1 VSDQL
6 EPSRIANSEG
16 TVGENC
22 DLDVT
27 NLDQED
33 TTKRKLGS
41 DKDLRIRE
49 KNKQKRNRG
58 EKYLGFSKTKNG
70 KMKLN
75 VE

>member
-6 EPSRIANSEG
+6 EPSRIANYEG

-22 DLDVT
+22 DLDLT

-41 DKDLRIRE
+41 DKELRIRE
-49 KNKQKRNRG
+49 KNKQKRNRS

-70 KMKLN
+70 KIKLN